1 MYFKYKI
8 FLLCRSSESSERRRL
23 AMNNSMN
30 QTNQTN
36 SMNPEFKIREVAER
50 IRLTRESVGL
60 TPEEIAEKIGMSVYE
75 YNAYEGGAKDF
86 SFSFIYK
93 FANVTN
99 VEITDLM
106 EGESPR
112 INSFDVTRSGEGL
125 PIARRKGLVYQRLA
139 PKFKGKIAEPF
150 LVTIPYVDE
159 KLRVPHPHTHE
170 GQEMDIIVSGQLK
183 VQVGDNIVVL
193 NEGDS
198 IYYDSSEPH
207 DEWAVGGKE
216 CKFYAVV
223 CGTNQP
229 QYALQHIEPVTLPG
243 VTNFDL
249 ANIENPIA
257 DKFISIETNEN
268 GELSKITF
276 KNEETFNFGF
286 DIVDGLAKKCPNKTA
301 LIYVSEEM
309 EERRFTFA
317 DIKKYSNM
325 TANYFKSLGIKKGD
339 RVMLVLKRHYQ
350 FWFSIIALH
359 KIGAIVIPATNQLV
373 QHDFTYRFK
382 AAGVKAIACTGDGD
396 VAHQVDLAIEE
407 CGMNITKIIVNGN
420 RQGWKN
426 FNDEFVKC
434 SEVFERPKDPNE
446 LSCGSDPNLMFFTSG
461 TTGYPKMA
469 THSHKYALGHF
480 ITARY
485 WHNVDPNGIH
495 FTISDTGW
503 GKALWGKLYGQ
514 WLSETCVF
522 VYDFNRF
529 DANKILPM
537 FKKYNITTFCA
548 PPTMYRFF
556 IKEDLSKFDLSSI
569 KYATVAGEAL
579 NPEVYNQFLNATGVK
594 LMEGFGQTETTLS
607 IGNFVGMTARP
618 GSMGKP
624 SVMYDVDIVDEDGKP
639 VKTGETGEIVIR
651 TDKNTPC
658 GLFLGYYN
666 NEEKTKEVWHDGMYH
681 TGDTAWKDEDG
692 YFWYV
697 GRVDDVIKSSG
708 YRIGPFEIESVIMEL
723 PYVLE
728 CGVSAAPDPVRGQ
741 VVKASIVLVKG
752 TEGTEEL
759 KKEIQNYVKKHTAPY
774 KYPRIVEFRDELP
787 KTISGKIKRVELKG

>member
-1 MYFKYKI
+1 M
-8 FLLCRSSESSERRRL
+8 S
-23 AMNNSMN
+23 NSI
-30 QTNQTN
+30 
-36 SMNPEFKIREVAER
+36 NPEFKIREVAER
-50 IRLTRESVGL
+50 IKAVRESLGL
-60 TPEEIAEKIGMSVYE
+60 TPEEMAEKTDVSVYE
-75 YNAYEGGAKDF
+75 YLAYEGGAKDF
-86 SFSFIYK
+86 SFTFIYK
-93 FANVTN
+93 FSNATG

-106 EGESPR
+106 EGESPK
-112 INSFDVTRSGEGL
+112 IYSYDITRKGGGL
-125 PIARRKGLVYQRLA
+125 PIARRKGMSYMRLA
-139 PKFKGKIAEPF
+139 PKFKNKIGEPF

-159 KLRVPHPHTHE
+159 QFRVPHPHTHE
-170 GQEMDIIVSGQLK
+170 GQELDIVISGQLK
-183 VQVGDNIVVL
+183 VRIGDHEEIL
-193 NEGDS
+193 YEGDS
-198 IYYDSSEPH
+198 IYYDSGEPH
-207 DEWAVGGKE
+207 DEWAVGNKE

-223 CGTNQP
+223 FGVNQP
-229 QYALQHIEPVTLPG
+229 HHALQNLEPVILPG

-249 ANIENPIA
+249 AQIENPVI
-257 DKFISIETNEN
+257 DKFVKTETDKDGALKKIS
-268 GELSKITF
+268 F
-276 KNEETFNFGF
+276 MNEETFNFGF
-286 DIVDGLAKKCPNKTA
+286 DIVDALAEKCPDKTA
-301 LIYVSEEM
+301 LIYVSNDM
-309 EERRFTFA
+309 QERRFTFA
-317 DIKKYSNM
+317 EIKKYSNM
-325 TANYFKSLGIKKGD
+325 TANYFLSKGIKKGD
-339 RVMLVLKRHYQ
+339 TVMLVLKRHYQ

-382 AAGVKAIACTGDGD
+382 AADIKAIVCTGEGD

-407 CGMNITKIIVNGN
+407 CGMNIKRMIANGN
-420 RQGWKN
+420 REGWDS
-426 FNDEFVKC
+426 FDDEMYSFSDVY
-434 SEVFERPKDPNE
+434 ERPTDPE
-446 LSCGSDPNLMFFTSG
+446 KLSCGSEPMLMFFTSG
-461 TTGYPKMA
+461 TTGYPKIAM
-469 THSHKYALGHF
+469 HSHKYALGHF

-514 WLSETCVF
+514 WMSETCVF
-522 VYDFNRF
+522 VYDFDRF

-579 NPEVYNQFLNATGVK
+579 NPEVYNQFLKATGIK
-594 LMEGFGQTETTLS
+594 LMEGFGQTETTLA
-607 IGNFVGMTARP
+607 IGNFVGMTAKP

-624 SVMYDVDIVDEDGKP
+624 SVLYDIDIVDPDGNP

-651 TDKNTPC
+651 INEKAPC
-658 GLFLGYYN
+658 GLFMEYYN
-666 NEEKTKEVWHDGMYH
+666 DTEKTKEVWHDGMYH
-681 TGDTAWKDEDG
+681 TGDTAWRDEDG

-741 VVKASIVLVKG
+741 VVKASIVLTKG
-752 TEGTEEL
+752 TIGTDEL

-787 KTISGKIKRVELKG
+787 KTISGKIRRVELKG

>member
-1 MYFKYKI
+1 MISKE
-8 FLLCRSSESSERRRL
+8 RSRL
-23 AMNNSMN
+23 TVS
-30 QTNQTN
+30 N

-50 IRLTRESVGL
+50 IRAVRESVGL
-60 TPEEIAEKIGMSVYE
+60 TPEEMAEKTGVSVYE
-75 YNAYEGGAKDF
+75 YLAYEGGAKDF
-86 SFSFIYK
+86 SFTFIYK
-93 FANVTN
+93 FANATG

-106 EGESPR
+106 EGESPK
-112 INSFDVTRSGEGL
+112 IYSYDITRKGGGL
-125 PIARRKGLVYQRLA
+125 PIARRKGMSYMRLA
-139 PKFKGKIAEPF
+139 PKFRNKIGEPF
-150 LVTIPYVDE
+150 LVTIPYVE
-159 KLRVPHPHTHE
+159 EQFRVPHPHTHE
-170 GQEMDIIVSGQLK
+170 GQELDIVISGQLK
-183 VQVGDNIVVL
+183 VRIGDNEEIL
-193 NEGDS
+193 YEGDS
-198 IYYDSSEPH
+198 IYYDSGEPH
-207 DEWAVGGKE
+207 DEWAVGGKD

-223 CGTNQP
+223 FGVNQP
-229 QYALQHIEPVTLPG
+229 HNALQNLEPVILPG

-249 ANIENPIA
+249 AQIENPVI
-257 DKFISIETNEN
+257 DKFVKTETDAD
-268 GELSKITF
+268 GALSKISF
-276 KNEETFNFGF
+276 MNEETFNFGF
-286 DIVDGLAKKCPNKTA
+286 DIVDALAEKVPDKTA
-301 LIYVSEEM
+301 LIYVSDSM
-309 EERRFTFA
+309 EEKRFTFA

-325 TANYFKSLGIKKGD
+325 TANYFLSKGIKKGD
-339 RVMLVLKRHYQ
+339 TVMLVLKRHYQ

-382 AAGVKAIACTGDGD
+382 AADVKAIVCTAEGDT
-396 VAHQVDLAIEE
+396 AHQVELAVEE
-407 CGMNITKIIVNGN
+407 CGMNIKTIIANGE
-420 RQGWKN
+420 REGWDSFDN
-426 FNDEFVKC
+426 EMYSFSD
-434 SEVFERPKDPNE
+434 VFDRPTDPE
-446 LSCGSDPNLMFFTSG
+446 KLSCGSEPMLMFFTSG
-461 TTGYPKMA
+461 TTGYPKIAM
-469 THSHKYALGHF
+469 HSHKYALGHF

-514 WLSETCVF
+514 WMSETCVF
-522 VYDFNRF
+522 VYDFNKF

-579 NPEVYNQFLNATGVK
+579 NPEVYNQFLKATGVK
-594 LMEGFGQTETTLS
+594 LMEGFGQTETTLA
-607 IGNFVGMTARP
+607 IGNFVGMTAKP

-624 SVMYDVDIVDEDGKP
+624 SVLYDIDIVDPDGKS

-651 TDKNTPC
+651 VDREIPC
-658 GLFLGYYN
+658 GLFKGYYRD
-666 NEEKTKEVWHDGMYH
+666 EEKTKEVWHDGMYH
-681 TGDTAWKDEDG
+681 TGDTAWRDEDG

-741 VVKASIVLVKG
+741 VVKASIVLTKG
-752 TEGTEEL
+752 TVGTDEL

-787 KTISGKIKRVELKG
+787 KTISGKIRRVELKG

>member
-1 MYFKYKI
+1 M
-8 FLLCRSSESSERRRL
+8 S
-23 AMNNSMN
+23 
-30 QTNQTN
+30 N

-50 IRLTRESVGL
+50 IKAVRESVGL
-60 TPEEIAEKIGMSVYE
+60 TPEDMAEKTGVSVYE
-75 YNAYEGGAKDF
+75 YLAYEGGAKDF
-86 SFSFIYK
+86 SFTFIYK
-93 FANVTN
+93 FANATG

-106 EGESPR
+106 EGESPK
-112 INSFDVTRSGEGL
+112 IYSYDITRKGGGL
-125 PIARRKGLVYQRLA
+125 PIARRKGMSYMRLA
-139 PKFKGKIAEPF
+139 PKFRNKIGEPF

-159 KLRVPHPHTHE
+159 QFRVPHPHTHE
-170 GQEMDIIVSGQLK
+170 GQELDIVISGQLK
-183 VQVGDNIVVL
+183 VKIGDNEEIL
-193 NEGDS
+193 YEGDS
-198 IYYDSSEPH
+198 IYYDSGEPH
-207 DEWAVGGKE
+207 DEWAVGGKD

-223 CGTNQP
+223 FGVNQP
-229 QYALQHIEPVTLPG
+229 HNALQNLEPVILPG

-249 ANIENPIA
+249 AQVENPVI
-257 DKFISIETNEN
+257 DKFVKTETDKD
-268 GELSKITF
+268 GALSKISF
-276 KNEETFNFGF
+276 MNEETFNFGF
-286 DIVDGLAKKCPNKTA
+286 DIVDALAEKSPDKKA
-301 LIYVSEEM
+301 IIYVSDDM
-309 EERRFTFA
+309 QEREFTFA
-317 DIKKYSNM
+317 EIKKYSNM
-325 TANYFKSLGIKKGD
+325 TANYFLSKGIKKGD
-339 RVMLVLKRHYQ
+339 TVMLVLKRHYQ

-382 AAGVKAIACTGDGD
+382 AADVKAIVCTGDGD

-407 CGMNITKIIVNGN
+407 CGMNIKKIIANGE
-420 RQGWKN
+420 RDGWDSFDN
-426 FNDEFVKC
+426 EMYDFSD
-434 SEVFERPKDPNE
+434 VFERPTDPE
-446 LSCGSDPNLMFFTSG
+446 KLSCGSEPMLMFFTSG
-461 TTGYPKMA
+461 TTGYPKIAM
-469 THSHKYALGHF
+469 HSHKYALGHF

-514 WLSETCVF
+514 WMSETCVF

-579 NPEVYNQFLNATGVK
+579 NPEVYNQFLKATGVK
-594 LMEGFGQTETTLS
+594 LMEGFGQTETTLA
-607 IGNFVGMTARP
+607 IGNFVGMTAKP

-624 SVMYDVDIVDEDGKP
+624 SVLYDIDIVDPDGKS

-651 TDKNTPC
+651 VDQEIPC
-658 GLFLGYYN
+658 GLFMEYYRD
-666 NEEKTKEVWHDGMYH
+666 EEKTKEVWYDGMYH
-681 TGDTAWKDEDG
+681 TGDTAWRDEDG

-741 VVKASIVLVKG
+741 VVKASIVLTKG
-752 TEGTEEL
+752 TVGTDEL
-759 KKEIQNYVKKHTAPY
+759 KKEIQDYVKKHTAPY

-787 KTISGKIKRVELKG
+787 KTISGKIRRVELKG

>member
-1 MYFKYKI
+1 M
-8 FLLCRSSESSERRRL
+8 S
-23 AMNNSMN
+23 NSI
-30 QTNQTN
+30 
-36 SMNPEFKIREVAER
+36 NPEFKIREVAER
-50 IRLTRESVGL
+50 IKAVRESVGL
-60 TPEEIAEKIGMSVYE
+60 TSEEMAEKTGVSVYE
-75 YNAYEGGAKDF
+75 YLAYEGGAKDF
-86 SFSFIYK
+86 SFTFIYK
-93 FANVTN
+93 FANATG

-106 EGESPR
+106 EGESPK
-112 INSFDVTRSGEGL
+112 IYSYDITRKGGGL
-125 PIARRKGLVYQRLA
+125 PIARRKGMSYMRLA
-139 PKFKGKIAEPF
+139 PKFRNKIGEPF

-159 KLRVPHPHTHE
+159 QFRVPHPHTHE
-170 GQEMDIIVSGQLK
+170 GQELDIVVSGQLK
-183 VQVGDNIVVL
+183 VKIGDNEEIL
-193 NEGDS
+193 YEGDS
-198 IYYDSSEPH
+198 IYYDSGEPH

-223 CGTNQP
+223 FGVNQP
-229 QYALQHIEPVTLPG
+229 HNALQNLEPVILPG

-249 ANIENPIA
+249 AKVEKPVI
-257 DKFISIETNEN
+257 DKFVKTETDKD
-268 GELSKITF
+268 GALSKISF
-276 KNEETFNFGF
+276 MNEETFNFGF
-286 DIVDGLAKKCPNKTA
+286 DIVDALAEKSPDKKA
-301 LIYVSEEM
+301 IIYVSDDM
-309 EERRFTFA
+309 QEREFTFA
-317 DIKKYSNM
+317 EIKKYSNM
-325 TANYFKSLGIKKGD
+325 TANYFLSKGIKKGD
-339 RVMLVLKRHYQ
+339 KVMLVLKRHYQ

-382 AAGVKAIACTGDGD
+382 AADVKAIVCTGEGD
-396 VAHQVDLAIEE
+396 VAHQVDLAIDE
-407 CGMNITKIIVNGN
+407 CGMNIKTIIANGE
-420 RQGWKN
+420 RDGWDSFDKEMYS
-426 FNDEFVKC
+426 FSD
-434 SEVFERPKDPNE
+434 VFDRPTDPE
-446 LSCGSDPNLMFFTSG
+446 KLSCGSEPMLMFFTSG
-461 TTGYPKMA
+461 TTGYPKIAM
-469 THSHKYALGHF
+469 HSHKYALGHF

-514 WLSETCVF
+514 WMSETCVF

-579 NPEVYNQFLNATGVK
+579 NPEVYNQFLKATGVK
-594 LMEGFGQTETTLS
+594 LMEGFGQTETTLA
-607 IGNFVGMTARP
+607 IGNFVGMTAKP

-624 SVMYDVDIVDEDGKP
+624 SVLYDIDIVDSDGKS

-651 TDKNTPC
+651 VDKETPC
-658 GLFLGYYN
+658 GLFMEYYHD
-666 NEEKTKEVWHDGMYH
+666 EEKTKEVWYDGMYH
-681 TGDTAWKDEDG
+681 TGDTAWRDEDG

-741 VVKASIVLVKG
+741 VVKASIVLTKG
-752 TEGTEEL
+752 TVGTDEL
-759 KKEIQNYVKKHTAPY
+759 KKEIQDYVKKHTAPY

-787 KTISGKIKRVELKG
+787 KTISGKIRRVELKG

>member
-1 MYFKYKI
+1 M
-8 FLLCRSSESSERRRL
+8 S
-23 AMNNSMN
+23 
-30 QTNQTN
+30 N

-50 IRLTRESVGL
+50 IRAVRESVGL
-60 TPEEIAEKIGMSVYE
+60 TPEEMAEKTGVSVYE
-75 YNAYEGGAKDF
+75 YLAYEGGAKDF
-86 SFSFIYK
+86 SFTFIYK
-93 FANVTN
+93 FANATG

-106 EGESPR
+106 EGESPK
-112 INSFDVTRSGEGL
+112 IYSYDITRKGGGL
-125 PIARRKGLVYQRLA
+125 PIARRKGMSYMRLA
-139 PKFKGKIAEPF
+139 PKFRNKIGEPF
-150 LVTIPYVDE
+150 LVTIPYVE
-159 KLRVPHPHTHE
+159 EQFRVPHPHTHE
-170 GQEMDIIVSGQLK
+170 GQELDIVISGQLK
-183 VQVGDNIVVL
+183 VRIGDNEEIL
-193 NEGDS
+193 YEGDS
-198 IYYDSSEPH
+198 IYYDSGEPH
-207 DEWAVGGKE
+207 DEWAVGGKD

-223 CGTNQP
+223 FGVNQP
-229 QYALQHIEPVTLPG
+229 HNALQNLEPVILPG

-249 ANIENPIA
+249 AQIENPVI
-257 DKFISIETNEN
+257 DKFVKTETDAD
-268 GELSKITF
+268 GALSKISF
-276 KNEETFNFGF
+276 MNEETFNFGF
-286 DIVDGLAKKCPNKTA
+286 DIVDALAEKVPDKTA
-301 LIYVSEEM
+301 LIYVSDSM
-309 EERRFTFA
+309 EEKRFTFA

-325 TANYFKSLGIKKGD
+325 TANYFLSKGIKKGD
-339 RVMLVLKRHYQ
+339 TVMLVLKRHYQ

-382 AAGVKAIACTGDGD
+382 AADVKAIVCTAEGDT
-396 VAHQVDLAIEE
+396 AHQVELAVEE
-407 CGMNITKIIVNGN
+407 CGMNIKTIIANGE
-420 RQGWKN
+420 REGWDSFDN
-426 FNDEFVKC
+426 EMYSFSD
-434 SEVFERPKDPNE
+434 VFDRPTDPE
-446 LSCGSDPNLMFFTSG
+446 KLSCGSEPMLMFFTSG
-461 TTGYPKMA
+461 TTGYPKIAM
-469 THSHKYALGHF
+469 HSHKYALGHF

-514 WLSETCVF
+514 WMSETCVF
-522 VYDFNRF
+522 VYDFNKF

-579 NPEVYNQFLNATGVK
+579 NPEVYNQFLKATGVK
-594 LMEGFGQTETTLS
+594 LMEGFGQTETTLA
-607 IGNFVGMTARP
+607 IGNFVGMTAKP

-624 SVMYDVDIVDEDGKP
+624 SVLYDIDIVDPDGKS

-651 TDKNTPC
+651 VDREIPC
-658 GLFLGYYN
+658 GLFKGYYRD
-666 NEEKTKEVWHDGMYH
+666 EEKTKEVWHDGMYH
-681 TGDTAWKDEDG
+681 TGDTAWRDEDG

-741 VVKASIVLVKG
+741 VVKASIVLTKG
-752 TEGTEEL
+752 TVGTDEL

-787 KTISGKIKRVELKG
+787 KTISGKIRRVELKG